1 MEDLAPAVVAVIVA
15 CDPGPWFEETLQSF
29 ALQDYPELAV
39 LVLDAGS
46 AEDPTPRVAAVL
58 PNAFVRRLPENAGFA
73 AAADAVLGMVAGASH
88 LLLCHDDVALDPNV
102 VHVLVE
108 ESFRSNAGIVSPKL
122 VAWDDPSRLL
132 HVGMAVDKGGAVVDR
147 VEPGEIDHGQHDGV
161 RDVFLAPGGCM
172 LVRADLFAE
181 LGGFDPAVVALGDD
195 LDLCWRA
202 QVAGAR
208 VIVAPA
214 ARVRHLER
222 LAAGDRPLPGGA
234 PSLQALQRRHE
245 LRIVL
250 VAYSTFH
257 LLRVLPQV
265 VFLSAG
271 EFAVAV
277 LTGNRP
283 RARGVLHAWSWNWSR
298 RKELR
303 AARAALRERRRLP
316 DSEVRR
322 LQVRGSAR
330 LTAYVRR
337 LFAHGLEAAHAGA
350 AALPAL
356 ISATAPDGD
365 EGSEA
370 AGGAALVNPAGALA
384 PATALG
390 TRRRSGVVRNGA
402 GPQPA
407 EAPVES
413 GAAASPPLSLSA
425 RTVVWAAVGLVLLI
439 GSRQLLGN
447 GLPSMAG
454 LLSWPAWTTLL
465 HRFGTGWHAPGLGG
479 VNPTSP
485 ATGPLGLLALV
496 LGGSSGLVQK
506 VIVLG
511 CLPVGA
517 WGLARLARPFGSPR
531 GRLAAT
537 LVYLALPVAYDAL
550 ALGRWDAL
558 VAYAAAPW
566 VAARLARASD
576 LEPFASGYG
585 SDRAGRLRRRR
596 LLRQVIGLGVLEAV
610 FTMLVPAGAALTLLM
625 AAGLSAG
632 ALVAL
637 GPTGWRPVRR
647 MTGAA
652 LGATAVTVVLL
663 APWSFTMLAG
673 SQRWQAVTGLALL
686 PGTGPGWSSLLRLA
700 VGPIGDSPLAYGLVV
715 AAVLPLLVAV
725 RHRLTWA
732 AMAWGLVLS
741 SWLVCWTEGKGW
753 TAGFNITPLV
763 LLAPAAVGV
772 ALAAGLGM
780 AAFEQD
786 LSAHRFGWRQVATV
800 LAAAGV
806 TVGALPVLAAAGGGR
821 WDLPTSGYGEA
832 TAWLS
837 GRAPAGGFRALWLAD
852 PRALPGGGWQL
863 EPGVAYAV
871 TDGGLP
877 DSTGLWVG
885 SHPASAATVAD
896 DVRLAQRHRTV
907 QLGQLLAASDIHYVV
922 VVQSLAPIIPG
933 YQSPALFPVPATLT
947 DALST
952 QSDLTAVPGQS
963 GAAIYVNEV
972 KAAGPVGANLE
983 SSWTYRGVLYGVVV
997 VWLLLVVRLA
1007 RPPTVWARARRRRS
1021 RGGRGTSRSRAGRPP
1036 AARPR
1041 AGAGIDAPAGV
1052 GR

>member
-1 MEDLAPAVVAVIVA
+1 MEDLAPAVVAVIVT

-58 PNAFVRRLPENAGFA
+58 PDAFVRRLPENAGFA

-88 LLLCHDDVALDPNV
+88 LLLCHDDVALDPDV

-108 ESFRSNAGIVSPKL
+108 ESFRSNAGVVAPKL

-161 RDVFLAPGGCM
+161 RDVFLAPGGCT

-208 VIVAPA
+208 VIVAPT

-222 LAAGDRPLPGGA
+222 LAAGERPLPGGA

-265 VFLSAG
+265 LLLSGG
-271 EFAVAV
+271 ELVVAV

-283 RARGVLHAWSWNWSR
+283 RARAVLHAWSWNWSR

-303 AARAALRERRRLP
+303 AARAALRQRRRLP

-356 ISATAPDGD
+356 IPDTPSDLGD
-365 EGSEA
+365 ASGA
-370 AGGAALVNPAGALA
+370 AGTAGAGSA
-384 PATALG
+384 GAVAGATALG
-390 TRRRSGVVRNGA
+390 ARRGLGVVRNGS

-407 EAPVES
+407 EGTEPEP
-413 GAAASPPLSLSA
+413 ASSAPLSLPA
-425 RTVVWAAVGLVLLI
+425 RALVGAVVVVVLLI
-439 GSRQLLGN
+439 GSRQILGN

-454 LLSWPAWTTLL
+454 LLSWPAWSTLL
-465 HRFGTGWHAPGLGG
+465 HRFATGWHAPGLGG

-485 ATGPLGLLALV
+485 ATGPLGVLALV
-496 LGGSSGLVQK
+496 LGGSSGLLPK

-511 CLPVGA
+511 CIPVGA
-517 WGLARLARPFGSPR
+517 WGLARLARPFASPR
-531 GRLAAT
+531 GRLLAT
-537 LVYLALPVAYDAL
+537 LVYLGLPVAYDAL

-566 VAARLARASD
+566 VVARLARASD
-576 LEPFASGYG
+576 LEPFATGYG
-585 SDRAGRLRRRR
+585 TDRAGRLRRRR
-596 LLRQVIGLGVLEAV
+596 LLRQVVGLGVLEAV

-625 AAGLSAG
+625 AVGLSVG
-632 ALVAL
+632 AILVL
-637 GPTGWRPVRR
+637 GPSGWRPARR
-647 MTGAA
+647 MAGAA
-652 LGATAVTVVLL
+652 VGATAVTVVLL

-673 SQRWQAVTGLALL
+673 SQRWQALTGVALG
-686 PGTGPGWSSLLRLA
+686 PGTGPGWSSVLRLA
-700 VGPIGDSPLAYGLVV
+700 VGPIGDSPLAYGLVA
-715 AAVLPLLVAV
+715 AAVLPLLVAA

-772 ALAAGLGM
+772 ALAVGLGM

-806 TVGALPVLAAAGGGR
+806 TVGTLPVLAAAGGGR

-832 TAWLS
+832 TAWLAS
-837 GRAPAGGFRALWLAD
+837 RAPAGGFRTLWLAD

-885 SHPASAATVAD
+885 SQPASAQAVAD
-896 DVRLAQRHRTV
+896 DVRLAQRHETV
-907 QLGQLLAASDIHYVV
+907 RLGQLVAAADIHYVV
-922 VVQSLAPIIPG
+922 VVQSLAPVIPG
-933 YQSPALFPVPATLT
+933 YQSPSVFPVPTTLT
-947 DALST
+947 DALAS
-952 QSDLTAVPGQS
+952 QSDLTAVPGQN
-963 GAAIYVNEV
+963 GAAIFVNEV
-972 KAAGPVGANLE
+972 NAAGPVGANLE
-983 SSWTYRGVLYGVVV
+983 ASWTYRGVLYGVVV
-997 VWLLLVVRLA
+997 VWILVALRLA
-1007 RPPTVWARARRRRS
+1007 RSPARSAPARRRRA
-1021 RGGRGTSRSRAGRPP
+1021 GRGRRAPRRRAGRAP

-1041 AGAGIDAPAGV
+1041 ARAGVDAPAGV

>member
-1 MEDLAPAVVAVIVA
+1 MEDLAPAVVAVIVT

-102 VHVLVE
+102 VHTLVE

-161 RDVFLAPGGCM
+161 RDVFLAPGGCT

-208 VIVAPA
+208 VIVAPT

-222 LAAGDRPLPGGA
+222 LAAGERPLPGGA

-250 VAYSTFH
+250 VAYGPFH

-265 VFLSAG
+265 LLLSGG
-271 EFAVAV
+271 ELVVAV

-283 RARGVLHAWSWNWSR
+283 RARGVVHAWSWNWSR
-298 RKELR
+298 RKQLR

-356 ISATAPDGD
+356 ISVSPADQVD
-365 EGSEA
+365 GSEE
-370 AGGAALVNPAGALA
+370 AGPDALTSVGALA
-384 PATALG
+384 QATALG
-390 TRRRSGVVRNGA
+390 TRRGPSVVRNGSGPRPA
-402 GPQPA
+402 DGTEAPQPA
-407 EAPVES
+407 PPAPM
-413 GAAASPPLSLSA
+413 SLSSRA
-425 RTVVWAAVGLVLLI
+425 LVWAVVVVVLLI

-454 LLSWPAWTTLL
+454 LLSWPAWSTLL

-496 LGGSSGLVQK
+496 LGGSSGLLQK

-511 CLPVGA
+511 CIPVGA
-517 WGLARLARPFGSPR
+517 WGLARLARPFASRR
-531 GRLAAT
+531 GRLVAT

-566 VAARLARASD
+566 IVARLARASD
-576 LEPFASGYG
+576 LEPFATAYG
-585 SDRAGRLRRRR
+585 TDRAGRLRRRR
-596 LLRQVIGLGVLEAV
+596 LLRQVAGLGVLEAV

-625 AAGLSAG
+625 AVGLAVG
-632 ALVAL
+632 ALLVL
-637 GPTGWRPVRR
+637 GPAGWRPARR
-647 MTGAA
+647 MAGAA

-673 SQRWQAVTGLALL
+673 TQRWQAVTGLALL

-700 VGPIGDSPLAYGLVV
+700 VGPIGDSPLAYGLV
-715 AAVLPLLVAV
+715 AAAALPLLVAA

-741 SWLVCWTEGKGW
+741 SWLVCWTEGEGW

-772 ALAAGLGM
+772 ALAVGLGM

-837 GRAPAGGFRALWLAD
+837 SRAPAGGFRALWLAD

-877 DSTGLWVG
+877 DSTALWAG
-885 SHPASAATVAD
+885 SHPGPADAVAR
-896 DVRLAQRHRTV
+896 DVRLAQQHETV
-907 QLGQLLAASDIHYVV
+907 QLGQLLAAADIHYVV
-922 VVQSLAPIIPG
+922 VVQSLAPVIPG
-933 YQSPALFPVPATLT
+933 YQSPSLFPVPAPLT
-947 DALST
+947 DALAS

-963 GAAIYVNEV
+963 GAAIFVDEV

-997 VWLLLVVRLA
+997 VWILVALRLA
-1007 RPPTVWARARRRRS
+1007 RSAARSAPARRRRAR
-1021 RGGRGTSRSRAGRPP
+1021 RGHRAARSRAGRAPS
-1036 AARPR
+1036 APR
-1041 AGAGIDAPAGV
+1041 ARAGVDAPAGV